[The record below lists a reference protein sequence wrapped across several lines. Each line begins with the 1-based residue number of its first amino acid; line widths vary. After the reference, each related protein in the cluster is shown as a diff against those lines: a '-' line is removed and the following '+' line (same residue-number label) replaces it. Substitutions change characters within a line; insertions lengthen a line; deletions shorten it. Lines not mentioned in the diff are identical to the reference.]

1 MKLVVLQE
9 NLNRAL
15 SIASRFIPAHSPLP
29 ILEHFL
35 LTTEENRLKI
45 SATNSEM
52 GINYYCGAKIKKN
65 GAVAVLARPFNEFV
79 SSLPAGKVN
88 LEVEKENLKVSL
100 DLFEARFSVVPHADF
115 PQVNVSSSSKINF
128 PLSSFLAALKMVVF
142 AASSDE
148 TRPVLEGVRFSVDQK
163 TLLLEATDG
172 YRLSQKEIPLKEEL
186 ENREFIIPARALR
199 EILKLKIEGEK
210 LSLGF
215 SSKDKQVVFLLPE
228 MEVFSR
234 LLEGSFPNV
243 QQVIPQKKETTVLVD
258 KEEFLEA
265 IRVASIFARESANIV
280 RFSFAQQ
287 EVTITA
293 NSPQI
298 GENKTRL
305 EAKIEGKE
313 QKIAFNFRFLVDFLQ
328 TVESKEI
335 IIELN
340 DSLSPAVFRIPEDK
354 HFLHLIMPVRLQEE
368 E

>member
-15 SIASRFIPAHSPLP
+15 SIASRFIPSHSPLP

-35 LTTEENRLKI
+35 LTTKENRLKI

-52 GINYYCGAKIKKN
+52 GINYYCGAKVKED
-65 GAVAVLARPFNEFV
+65 GTTAVLARPFNEFV
-79 SSLPAGKVN
+79 ASLPAGKVN
-88 LEVEKENLKVSL
+88 LELEKENLKVSL
-100 DLFEARFSVVPHADF
+100 GSFEAHFSTVPHADF
-115 PQVNVSSSSKINF
+115 PQIDILSSSKTNF

-148 TRPVLEGVRFSVDQK
+148 TRPVLEGVRFLINQK
-163 TLLLEATDG
+163 MLLLEATDG
-172 YRLSQKEIPLKEEL
+172 YRLSQKRIPLKKSL
-186 ENREFIIPARALR
+186 GNKEFIIPARTLE
-199 EILKLKIEGEK
+199 EILRLKLEGEK

-215 SSKDKQVVFLLPE
+215 SLKDKQVVFLLPE

-243 QQVIPQKKETTVLVD
+243 QQVIPQKKETTVLVN

-265 IRVASIFARESANIV
+265 IRIASIFARESANIV
-280 RFSFAQQ
+280 RLSFAQQ
-287 EVTITA
+287 QITITA

-313 QKIAFNFRFLVDFLQ
+313 QKIAFNFRFLIDFLQ
-328 TVESKEI
+328 TIESKEI
-335 IIELN
+335 MIELN
-340 DSLSPAVFRIPEDK
+340 DSLSPAVFKVPKDES
-354 HFLHLIMPVRLQEE
+354 FLHLIMPVRLQEE